1 MKRMIL
7 CLVALLAAGSAFAA
21 DAPAVQNAPVP
32 SIQPAAQAPVFQCT
46 TQAQAQPRFEL
57 RGFATAQKLAATT
70 VSCDQCWAWFGECM
84 EGCWEVGWGPECKNA
99 CLQAKNECLS
109 QCE

>member
-21 DAPAVQNAPVP
+21 DAPANQNAP
-32 SIQPAAQAPVFQCT
+32 IQVDRPAPVAPAATLQCT
-46 TQAQAQPRFEL
+46 STT
-57 RGFATAQKLAATT
+57 TALPQLQLQDNGVAAATN
-70 VSCDQCWAWFGECM
+70 VSCDQCWAWFAECM
-84 EGCWEVGWGPECKNA
+84 EGCWELGWGPSCKNA
-99 CLQAKNECLS
+99 CLAAKNQCLS

>member
-21 DAPAVQNAPVP
+21 DAPADQNVPAAPTRLLAAQP
-32 SIQPAAQAPVFQCT
+32 PAAQCT
-46 TQAQAQPRFEL
+46 SQALPQLQGT
-57 RGFATAQKLAATT
+57 GFASAQRLAAATT

-99 CLQAKNECLS
+99 CLAAKNDCLA